1 MGYPDSCVIFID
13 VRKMR
18 LISTSTLNSQQTRSP
33 TPNNNIMAVINPTLL
48 IYGSFTLYHITPHT
62 FAFVGSNLPIKSVP
76 IYENGWRFVPLN
88 AADKGDLYNQDELL
102 DLLSLHK
109 AISDGNELHDD
120 VVTPN
125 EEGIPEIHDLVL
137 QTLDDIDSS
146 ASIPQ
151 PFDVKLEGETQS
163 QLDGSMNTLMAL
175 LRDKKPSIRA
185 IASDV
190 DGTLLSSG
198 QELHP
203 ITLDAVLKAIYQS
216 KSDKE
221 EKIQHFFAATG
232 KSRAGAAGSLGP
244 IIGPLLYQCP
254 GVYIQGL
261 YCVDG
266 DNNVLFEKKLPQSA
280 IEAAENL
287 VDEYGISIIGY
298 DGDDLYTT
306 ELTSAVV
313 ELSEYYG
320 EPTVKQ
326 LTEDG
331 VIINLANYE
340 HGLHKLLVMDEDVEQ
355 LSNVIRPKLEQLAI
369 EHDATVTQ
377 AIPTML
383 ELLPKGCS
391 KAFGVQKVCEALGI
405 NAETELLALGDA
417 ENDVGMLQMA
427 AIGVAVGNACPQAR
441 DAADFVIKER
451 NDEGGAGL
459 AMGLFGFDD

>member
-1 MGYPDSCVIFID
+1 M
-13 VRKMR
+13 
-18 LISTSTLNSQQTRSP
+18 LILDT
-33 TPNNNIMAVINPTLL
+33 MAVIIPTLFMHGSL
-48 IYGSFTLYHITPHT
+48 ILNHITPHT
-62 FAFVGSNLPIKSVP
+62 FAFIGSNLPIKSVP
-76 IYENGWRFVPLN
+76 DTQNESRFVPLN

-102 DLLSLHK
+102 NLLSLHK
-109 AISDGNELHDD
+109 AINDGNEQHDD

-125 EEGIPEIHDLVL
+125 EEGIPGIHNLVL

-146 ASIPQ
+146 ASTPQ
-151 PFDVKLEGETQS
+151 PYNVKLEEEIQS

-175 LRDKKPSIRA
+175 LRDKKPSICA
-185 IASDV
+185 ISSDV
-190 DGTLLSSG
+190 DGTLLSYG

-216 KSDKE
+216 KSDTK

-280 IEAAENL
+280 IEAAETL
-287 VDEYGISIIGY
+287 VAEYGLSIIGY

-306 ELTSAVV
+306 ELTSEVI
-313 ELSEYYG
+313 ELSEFYG

-326 LTEDG
+326 LTDDG
-331 VIINLANYE
+331 EIINLANYE
-340 HGLHKLLVMDEDVEQ
+340 HGLHKLLLMDENIER
-355 LSNVIRPKLEQLAI
+355 LSSVIRPKLEHLANA
-369 EHDATVTQ
+369 HDATVTQ

-391 KAFGVQKVCEALGI
+391 KAYGVQKVCEALGI

>member
-1 MGYPDSCVIFID
+1 M
-13 VRKMR
+13 
-18 LISTSTLNSQQTRSP
+18 LILDT
-33 TPNNNIMAVINPTLL
+33 MAVIIHTLFMHGSL
-48 IYGSFTLYHITPHT
+48 ILNHITPHT
-62 FAFVGSNLPIKSVP
+62 FAFIGSNLPIKSVP
-76 IYENGWRFVPLN
+76 DTQNESRFVPLN

-102 DLLSLHK
+102 NLLSLHK
-109 AISDGNELHDD
+109 AINDGNEQHDD

-125 EEGIPEIHDLVL
+125 EEGIPGIHNLVL

-146 ASIPQ
+146 ASTPQ
-151 PFDVKLEGETQS
+151 PYNVELEGEIQS

-175 LRDKKPSIRA
+175 LRDKKPSICA
-185 IASDV
+185 ISSDV
-190 DGTLLSSG
+190 DGTLLSYG

-216 KSDKE
+216 KSDTK

-280 IEAAENL
+280 IEAAETL
-287 VDEYGISIIGY
+287 VAEYGLSIIGY

-306 ELTSAVV
+306 ELTSEVI
-313 ELSEYYG
+313 ELSEFYG

-326 LTEDG
+326 LTDDG
-331 VIINLANYE
+331 EIINLANYE
-340 HGLHKLLVMDEDVEQ
+340 HGLHKLLLMDENIER
-355 LSNVIRPKLEQLAI
+355 LSSVIRPKLEHLANA
-369 EHDATVTQ
+369 HDATVTQ

-391 KAFGVQKVCEALGI
+391 KAYGVQKVCEALGI

>member
-1 MGYPDSCVIFID
+1 M
-13 VRKMR
+13 
-18 LISTSTLNSQQTRSP
+18 LILDT
-33 TPNNNIMAVINPTLL
+33 MAVIIPTLFIHGSL
-48 IYGSFTLYHITPHT
+48 ILNHITPHT
-62 FAFVGSNLPIKSVP
+62 FAFIGSNLPIKSVP
-76 IYENGWRFVPLN
+76 DTQNESRFVPLN

-102 DLLSLHK
+102 NLLSLHK
-109 AISDGNELHDD
+109 AINDGNEQHDD

-125 EEGIPEIHDLVL
+125 EEGIPGIHNLVL

-146 ASIPQ
+146 ASTPQ
-151 PFDVKLEGETQS
+151 PYNVKLEEEIQS

-175 LRDKKPSIRA
+175 LRDKKPSICA
-185 IASDV
+185 ISSDV
-190 DGTLLSSG
+190 DGTLLSYG

-216 KSDKE
+216 KSDTK

-280 IEAAENL
+280 IEAAETL
-287 VDEYGISIIGY
+287 VAEYGLSIIGY

-306 ELTSAVV
+306 ELTSEVI
-313 ELSEYYG
+313 ELSEFYG

-326 LTEDG
+326 LTDDG
-331 VIINLANYE
+331 EIINLANYE
-340 HGLHKLLVMDEDVEQ
+340 HGLHKLLLMDENIER
-355 LSNVIRPKLEQLAI
+355 LSSVIRPKLEHLANA
-369 EHDATVTQ
+369 HDATVTQ

-391 KAFGVQKVCEALGI
+391 KAYGVQKVCEALGI
-405 NAETELLALGDA
+405 KAETELLALGDA

>member
-1 MGYPDSCVIFID
+1 M
-13 VRKMR
+13 
-18 LISTSTLNSQQTRSP
+18 LILLDT
-33 TPNNNIMAVINPTLL
+33 MAVIIPTLFMHGSL
-48 IYGSFTLYHITPHT
+48 ILNHITPHT
-62 FAFVGSNLPIKSVP
+62 FAFIGSNLPIKSVP
-76 IYENGWRFVPLN
+76 DTQNESRFVPLN

-102 DLLSLHK
+102 NLLSLHK
-109 AISDGNELHDD
+109 AINDGNEQHDD

-125 EEGIPEIHDLVL
+125 EEGIPGIHNLVL

-146 ASIPQ
+146 ASTPQ
-151 PFDVKLEGETQS
+151 PYNVELEEEIQS

-175 LRDKKPSIRA
+175 LRDKKPSICA
-185 IASDV
+185 ISSDV
-190 DGTLLSSG
+190 DGTLLSYG

-216 KSDKE
+216 KSDTK

-280 IEAAENL
+280 IEAAETL
-287 VDEYGISIIGY
+287 VVEFGLSIIGY

-306 ELTSAVV
+306 ELTSEVI
-313 ELSEYYG
+313 ELSEFYG

-326 LTEDG
+326 LTDDG
-331 VIINLANYE
+331 ETINLANYE
-340 HGLHKLLVMDEDVEQ
+340 HGLHKLLLMDENIER
-355 LSNVIRPKLEQLAI
+355 LSSVIRPKLEHLANA
-369 EHDATVTQ
+369 HDATVTQ

-391 KAFGVQKVCEALGI
+391 KAYGVQKVCEALGI

-459 AMGLFGFDD
+459 AIGLFGFDD

>member
-1 MGYPDSCVIFID
+1 M
-13 VRKMR
+13 
-18 LISTSTLNSQQTRSP
+18 LILDT
-33 TPNNNIMAVINPTLL
+33 MAVIIPTLFIHGSL
-48 IYGSFTLYHITPHT
+48 ILNHITPHT
-62 FAFVGSNLPIKSVP
+62 FAFIGSNLPIKSVP
-76 IYENGWRFVPLN
+76 DTQNESRFVPLN

-102 DLLSLHK
+102 NLLSLHK
-109 AISDGNELHDD
+109 AINDGNEQLDD

-125 EEGIPEIHDLVL
+125 EEGIPGIHNLVL

-146 ASIPQ
+146 ASTPQ
-151 PFDVKLEGETQS
+151 PYNVKLEEEIQS

-175 LRDKKPSIRA
+175 LRDKKPSICA
-185 IASDV
+185 ISSDV
-190 DGTLLSSG
+190 DGTLLSYG

-216 KSDKE
+216 KSDTK

-280 IEAAENL
+280 IEAAETL
-287 VDEYGISIIGY
+287 VAEYGLSIIGY

-306 ELTSAVV
+306 ELTSEVI
-313 ELSEYYG
+313 ELSEFYG

-326 LTEDG
+326 LTDDG
-331 VIINLANYE
+331 EIINLANYE
-340 HGLHKLLVMDEDVEQ
+340 HGLHKLLLMDENIER
-355 LSNVIRPKLEQLAI
+355 LSSVIRPKLEHLANA
-369 EHDATVTQ
+369 HDATVTQ

-391 KAFGVQKVCEALGI
+391 KAYGVQKVCEALGI